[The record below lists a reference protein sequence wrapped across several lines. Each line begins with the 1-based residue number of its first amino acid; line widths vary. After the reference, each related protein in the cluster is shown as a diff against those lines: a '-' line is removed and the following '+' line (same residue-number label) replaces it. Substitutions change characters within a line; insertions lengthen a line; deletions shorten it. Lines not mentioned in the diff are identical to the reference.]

1 MGTDI
6 SKSVQRLDV
15 EADLSGLPV
24 VIRFVEDRLCGL
36 RISEKE
42 HSQILIVVEELFV
55 NIASYAYGA
64 DTGMVSIV
72 SEASKDENSITLT
85 FIDEGIAFNP
95 LEHKDPD
102 ITLKGEDRQQGGLGI
117 FYVKK
122 KVDSMTYTYED
133 GKNRLQIKKTFV
145 G

>member
-1 MGTDI
+1 M
-6 SKSVQRLDV
+6 
-15 EADLSGLPV
+15 
-24 VIRFVEDRLCGL
+24 
-36 RISEKE
+36 
-42 HSQILIVVEELFV
+42 VEELFV

-64 DTGMVSIV
+64 DTGMASIV

-102 ITLKGEDRQQGGLGI
+102 LTLKGEDRPQGGLGI

-122 KVDSMTYTYED
+122 KVDSVTYSFED

-145 G
+145 GE